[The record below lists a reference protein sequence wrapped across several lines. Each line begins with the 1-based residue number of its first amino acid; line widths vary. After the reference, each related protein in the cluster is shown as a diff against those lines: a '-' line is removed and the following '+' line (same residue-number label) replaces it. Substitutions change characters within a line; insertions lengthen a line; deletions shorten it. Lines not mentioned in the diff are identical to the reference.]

1 MRTLSL
7 LRHAKSDWDSPD
19 LSDISRPLSRRGRKA
34 APMMG
39 RFMASQS
46 LLPDYVLCSNAAR
59 TRQTLE
65 LLAPELDCAPKVK
78 HEDELYL
85 ASSGAM
91 LARLRS
97 VKAKYDHVLL
107 IAHNPGMHGLA
118 LGLCGGG
125 SHDAR
130 FNLAQKFP
138 TCALAVFSFDADEW
152 SQINQGD
159 GHLDLYMV
167 PKAL

>member
-7 LRHAKSDWDSPD
+7 LRHAKSDWSSHD
-19 LSDISRPLSRRGRKA
+19 LSDISRRLSRRGQKS
-34 APMMG
+34 APLMG
-39 RFMASQS
+39 RFMAEQN
-46 LLPDYVLCSNAAR
+46 LQPDIVLCSSAAR

-65 LLAPELDCAPKVK
+65 LLLPELGGSPKVK
-78 HEDELYL
+78 YEDELYL

-91 LARLRS
+91 LARLKA
-97 VKAKYDHVLL
+97 VKAKYQHILL
-107 IAHNPGMHGLA
+107 IGHNPGMHGLA

-130 FNLAQKFP
+130 FNLAQKYP
-138 TCALAVFSFDADEW
+138 TCALAVFSFDSENW
-152 SQINQGD
+152 SQLNQGD

-167 PKAL
+167 PRAL